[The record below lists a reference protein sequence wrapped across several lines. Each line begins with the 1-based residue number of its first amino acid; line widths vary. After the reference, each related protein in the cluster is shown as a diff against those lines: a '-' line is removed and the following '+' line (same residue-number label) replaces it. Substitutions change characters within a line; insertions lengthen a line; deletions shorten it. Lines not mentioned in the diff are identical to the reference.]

1 MFLTLSL
8 VLALPALAED
18 EVRYVKENFKISVR
32 ANPSERAEAWGT
44 LTAGDQVTVTKQ
56 SGGWSYVKSPRIEGW
71 VSTALLVDNQPAVA
85 ILDQVKAENETLKEE
100 NSRVLAELERLQ
112 NENHNLKQILD
123 SSNDQA
129 QACITLMQKT
139 GNDLTSLVTIK
150 EDYDKLQQDMNGK
163 TKRLESLEK
172 SASKDEI
179 YTYLRWFFSGAAV
192 LVIGFLIGVIT
203 KKSNNR
209 RYY

>member
-1 MFLTLSL
+1 M
-8 VLALPALAED
+8 
-18 EVRYVKENFKISVR
+18 
-32 ANPSERAEAWGT
+32 
-44 LTAGDQVTVTKQ
+44 
-56 SGGWSYVKSPRIEGW
+56 
-71 VSTALLVDNQPAVA
+71 
-85 ILDQVKAENETLKEE
+85 
-100 NSRVLAELERLQ
+100 
-112 NENHNLKQILD
+112 
-123 SSNDQA
+123 
-129 QACITLMQKT
+129 
-139 GNDLTSLVTIK
+139 VTIK